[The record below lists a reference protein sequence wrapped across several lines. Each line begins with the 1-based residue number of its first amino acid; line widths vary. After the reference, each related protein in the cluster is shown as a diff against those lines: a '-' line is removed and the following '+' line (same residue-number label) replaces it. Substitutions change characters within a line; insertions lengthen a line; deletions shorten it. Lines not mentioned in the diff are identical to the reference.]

1 MENNRE
7 PIIINGEPVY
17 NTDDYTSQQD
27 RPTQQMDDQP
37 RTNPY
42 KNPYENVNIDY
53 QNMDYGNMDYDYRRP
68 PQRPQPK
75 GTEYGLISMICGI
88 LGILFMGLFPF
99 STALG
104 IVAVVL
110 ANKSIDPQEESYK
123 KVGKITGI
131 ISIVLSVLLIL
142 FFVGIIIFAATI
154 GQSV

>member
-17 NTDDYTSQQD
+17 NTDDYASQPN
-27 RPTQQMDDQP
+27 RPTQQMDEQP

-42 KNPYENVNIDY
+42 RNPYENVNIDY
-53 QNMDYGNMDYDYRRP
+53 QNVDYDYRRP

-131 ISIVLSVLLIL
+131 ISIVLSVLLLL
-142 FFVGIIIFAATI
+142 FFVGIIIFAATV